1 MIYLWQKPENCTN
14 KLIAEYRRDLS
25 ADRFLFLNGTFVEK
39 ERIDKPIIFD
49 HEMIKEKIS
58 RYDCI
63 PNNSNSPLVNQRIVD
78 ILMEHAPA
86 EVQFFDAEV
95 HCKDGVLTHYKL
107 LNVTATFVGIDHEQ
121 SIYTKLE
128 GTDVLMEIRKL
139 VYKTGCM
146 GAHYI
151 ARDKECFTNI
161 LVSETIKQLFEQ
173 EKIRGVWFVTPEE
186 LYALLYPER

>member
-1 MIYLWQKPENCTN
+1 
-14 KLIAEYRRDLS
+14 
-25 ADRFLFLNGTFVEK
+25 
-39 ERIDKPIIFD
+39 
-49 HEMIKEKIS
+49 MIKEKIS

-146 GAHYI
+146 GAHHI

-186 LYALLYPER
+186 LYAVLYPER